1 MSQAMVSIIGK
12 LNSKAELS
20 NSNLILN
27 FSGFLSGP
35 PVEFDESCDGPGDGP
50 ASSAAALLQSLANH
64 GGLTGH
70 PALTNHSAN
79 L

>member
-1 MSQAMVSIIGK
+1 MDMFPVLTES
-12 LNSKAELS
+12 S
-20 NSNLILN
+20 NGVDY
-27 FSGFLSGP
+27 SGFLSGP

-64 GGLTGH
+64 GGLAGH
-70 PALTNHSAN
+70 PALANHSAN